1 MKVFKKILSI
11 FLRIGISL
19 ALLIFLFY
27 FKKIDARSLLADIKS
42 ADKPLL
48 LLAFFISLFSYILG
62 FFRWEMLLKAAEIY
76 LPIKRVIISF
86 SSGIFF
92 NLFLPSTIGGDFA
105 RTIDLSKHTKRTKE
119 VVATVF
125 LDRLSGYVGLAIT
138 LLFSLILGWKLIKN
152 DVTVLMPAA
161 LIILILIILLLVLF
175 NKFLYSQINKLLEI
189 PNAGKFRE
197 SIKNLLE
204 EIHYF
209 KGHKKVL
216 FNNLVLSLFIQAIG
230 PLVFYTAALS
240 LGVTKINLLY
250 FFIFIPIIG
259 AITLLPISIGGFGVR
274 ESTSVLLFAT
284 AGITE
289 SLAVAM
295 ALLNSIF
302 ILIYGAI
309 GGIIYVLTIHHRRIQ
324 HHQPSSL

>member
-1 MKVFKKILSI
+1 MEETIKRGILKKVFTII
-11 FLRIGISL
+11 LRISISVI
-19 ALLIFLFY
+19 LLTFLFY
-27 FKKIDARSLLADIKS
+27 FKKIDVHNLLADIKS
-42 ADKPLL
+42 ADKLLL
-48 LLAFFISLFSYILG
+48 LLAFFISLFSYILC
-62 FFRWEMLLKAAEIY
+62 FFRWEMLLKAAEVY

-86 SSGIFF
+86 CGGIFF
-92 NLFLPSTIGGDFA
+92 NLFLPSTIGGDFV
-105 RTIDLSKHTKRTKE
+105 RTVDLSKHTKRTKE

-138 LLFSLILGWKLIKN
+138 VLFSLILGWKLIKN

-209 KGHKKVL
+209 RNHKKVL
-216 FNNLVLSLFIQAIG
+216 FNNLILSLFIQAIG
-230 PLVFYTAALS
+230 PLVFYITALS

-289 SLAVAM
+289 SPAVAM

-302 ILIYGAI
+302 ILIYGVI
-309 GGIIYVLTIHHRRIQ
+309 GGIIYVLAVHHRRI
-324 HHQPSSL
+324 